1 MKNYFE
7 EAVIKDEVIQWGDG
21 REDELGGSDWLL
33 SNKDWL
39 TSLSKFPVLERLY
52 EERVFS
58 VGVNKKGNF
67 CFSEECDINFNHT
80 LLRSELLELSRELA
94 SMAEEKWDE

>member
-1 MKNYFE
+1 MNGYFYKFVTRE
-7 EAVIKDEVIQWGDG
+7 EEVQWGDG
-21 REDELGGSDWLL
+21 REDELGGADWLL

-39 TSLSKFPVLERLY
+39 ASLGKFPVLEKLY
-52 EERVFS
+52 EGGVFS

-67 CFSEECDINFNHT
+67 HFSEDCDRYDGCT
-80 LLRSELLELSRELA
+80 LLRSELLELSKELA

>member
-1 MKNYFE
+1 MKDYFE
-7 EAVIKDEVIQWGDG
+7 EVIIKDEVMQWKDG
-21 REDELGGSDWLL
+21 REDKLGGSDWLL

-39 TSLSKFPVLERLY
+39 ASLSKFPVLKRLY

-67 CFSEECDINFNHT
+67 CFSEECDICFNHT
-80 LLRSELLELSRELA
+80 LSGSELLELSRELA
-94 SMAEEKWDE
+94 SMAEEK